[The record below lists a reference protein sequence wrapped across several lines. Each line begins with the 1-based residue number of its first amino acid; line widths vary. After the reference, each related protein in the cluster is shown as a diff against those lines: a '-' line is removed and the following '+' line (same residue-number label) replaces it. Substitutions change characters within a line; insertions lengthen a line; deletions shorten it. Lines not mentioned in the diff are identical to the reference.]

1 MLIVPS
7 QFLSIISIMRFNILL
22 YVIAINLTVLVLQN
36 LNLLQTA
43 KAEGLETKIQSPI
56 SVVIEE
62 VDPYAF
68 RYCTVPVEVE
78 NDVNISGTVGIENEV
93 EVYCTNCE

>member
-1 MLIVPS
+1 MKRNKYLN
-7 QFLSIISIMRFNILL
+7 FILT
-22 YVIAINLTVLVLQN
+22 VIAINLTVLVLQN

-68 RYCTVPVEVE
+68 RYCTVPVEIE
-78 NDVNISGTVGIENEV
+78 NEVNISGTVEIENEV